1 MKLGLVFTAFASA
14 KSLINDDDDFAA
26 YVAQRRAQTHHFADQ
41 LMEIVP
47 DLDFGDI
54 EANIAET
61 TMMLAPL
68 PEEELIGMMDEVND
82 FFDSILAVDFLAGFD
97 A

>member
-1 MKLGLVFTAFASA
+1 MKLGLVFTAIASG
-14 KSLINDDDDFAA
+14 KSLINYDDDFAA
-26 YVAQRRAQTHHFADQ
+26 YVVQRRAQTHHFADQ

-61 TMMLAPL
+61 MMMLVPV
-68 PEEELIGMMDEVND
+68 PEEELIGMMNEVNG
-82 FFDSILAVDFLAGFD
+82 FFDSILAVDFLAGLD

>member
-1 MKLGLVFTAFASA
+1 
-14 KSLINDDDDFAA
+14 
-26 YVAQRRAQTHHFADQ
+26 
-41 LMEIVP
+41 MEIVP

-61 TMMLAPL
+61 MMILAPL
-68 PEEELIGMMDEVND
+68 PEEELIGMMDQMND